1 MSNLTKDKGKAPMYE
16 NITGDDDPPSAGFHC
31 GSSSILSEQF
41 VHMNLID
48 ASNHFCGEDQQA
60 ILLFLSGFSIRI
72 GPMKKWNDTITHRY
86 LLCAKAGKP
95 KDQNF
100 DTQGMCKLESVR
112 ARTFKV
118 SDCKARLKLKA
129 VTGCSSFV
137 VYDFLE
143 SHNHELVSAENADL
157 TQVQKE
163 IVKGLFSSF
172 ITNYEDVNGV
182 DVFTVHHADKNSVII
197 NAFKVEVD
205 MSKNLFSCSCAL
217 PKTVY
222 GLANM
227 YTSDNSDMSAKRND
241 VLDLVTQC
249 MDRLRGHPDRLVSFA
264 QQIREMKVEVF
275 ENYPVEGCS
284 NSKSAMIREL
294 VGDVNHSDVPFTAR
308 RGIKNKG
315 SGTKRRRFIGPG
327 ERASVTRKKPGRK
340 CRKCLGI
347 GDHDSRNC
355 PLNEDVEST

>member
-1 MSNLTKDKGKAPMYE
+1 MLNLTKDKGKAPMYE

-41 VHMNLID
+41 VRMNLID
-48 ASNHFCGEDQQA
+48 ASNRFCGEDQQ
-60 ILLFLSGFSIRI
+60 GR
-72 GPMKKWNDTITHRY
+72 G
-86 LLCAKAGKP
+86 
-95 KDQNF
+95 
-100 DTQGMCKLESVR
+100 
-112 ARTFKV
+112 
-118 SDCKARLKLKA
+118 
-129 VTGCSSFV
+129 
-137 VYDFLE
+137 
-143 SHNHELVSAENADL
+143 
-157 TQVQKE
+157 
-163 IVKGLFSSF
+163 
-172 ITNYEDVNGV
+172 
-182 DVFTVHHADKNSVII
+182 
-197 NAFKVEVD
+197 
-205 MSKNLFSCSCAL
+205 AL

-249 MDRLRGHPDRLVSFA
+249 MDRLRG
-264 QQIREMKVEVF
+264 
-275 ENYPVEGCS
+275 CS
-284 NSKSAMIREL
+284 NSKSAVIREL
-294 VGDVNHSDVPFTAR
+294 VGDVNHSDVPFTAP

-355 PLNEDVEST
+355 PLNEDVESP

>member
-16 NITGDDDPPSAGFHC
+16 NITSDDDPPSAGFHC

-41 VHMNLID
+41 VCMNLID
-48 ASNHFCGEDQQA
+48 ASNRFCGEDQQGSSRSFVFESPDGTRYWTPNVTTA
-60 ILLFLSGFSIRI
+60 DKPAVGMVFANWFDAYNFYFYYAEKSGFSIRI
-72 GPMKKWNDTITHRY
+72 CPMKKWNGTITHRY

-100 DTQGMCKLESVR
+100 DTQGMCKSESVR

-157 TQVQKE
+157 TRR
-163 IVKGLFSSF
+163 G
-172 ITNYEDVNGV
+172 
-182 DVFTVHHADKNSVII
+182 
-197 NAFKVEVD
+197 
-205 MSKNLFSCSCAL
+205 AL

-249 MDRLRGHPDRLVSFA
+249 MDLLRGHPDRLVSFA

-284 NSKSAMIREL
+284 NSKSAVIREL
-294 VGDVNHSDVPFTAR
+294 VGDINHSDVPFTAP

-355 PLNEDVEST
+355 PLNEDVESP